1 MDTKKQK
8 KPLLIIIY
16 ILSALLVLG
25 LVLGLTVFSKF
36 RMYTIFSNR
45 GSRLYSPAQI
55 RDIKSDA
62 YDKGANDFVDDMK
75 GRLENGTGINTVL
88 REIYTEDFI
97 YTVDGKYY
105 FSPINFD
112 LKMNKLNNANFS
124 KNSNGEITY
133 SENGAVVSHKGI
145 DISRYQGNIDFS
157 KVKQSGIEY
166 AIIRCGYRGYSGGTI
181 TDDSS
186 FDTYMRDALS
196 NDIKVGAYFF
206 SQALT
211 KDEAVEEAD
220 YVISKLKPYNVTCPV
235 AIDVEEVNAGSSRQN
250 TLTNEALTDTVI
262 AFCDRIKEAGY
273 TPMIYANSRYF
284 AGKLDMSRL
293 EDYEKWYAFYA
304 DVPYMP
310 YEFSMWQYTNTG
322 SVDGISGNVDL
333 NISFK
338 SWN

>member
-8 KPLLIIIY
+8 KPLLIAIC

-25 LVLGLTVFSKF
+25 LVLGLTVFFKF

-75 GRLENGTGINTVL
+75 DRLENGTGINTVL

-133 SENGAVVSHKGI
+133 FENGAVVSHKGI

-157 KVKQSGIEY
+157 
-166 AIIRCGYRGYSGGTI
+166 
-181 TDDSS
+181 
-186 FDTYMRDALS
+186 
-196 NDIKVGAYFF
+196 
-206 SQALT
+206 
-211 KDEAVEEAD
+211 
-220 YVISKLKPYNVTCPV
+220 
-235 AIDVEEVNAGSSRQN
+235 
-250 TLTNEALTDTVI
+250 
-262 AFCDRIKEAGY
+262 
-273 TPMIYANSRYF
+273 
-284 AGKLDMSRL
+284 
-293 EDYEKWYAFYA
+293 
-304 DVPYMP
+304 
-310 YEFSMWQYTNTG
+310 
-322 SVDGISGNVDL
+322 
-333 NISFK
+333 
-338 SWN
+338 